1 MPSWIPKMQDS
12 NNWSTKTAS
21 FPEQPGYIWVFGL
34 AGLVAANF
42 TALGLSTLRML
53 AGCPSIQPE
62 EKYKIIQQHCG
73 DQRSVEG
80 RGNEIWNSYQ
90 IYEINWTHDSS
101 RGRSRS
107 ELGGQVRSQ
116 PGFCCKAAFTNYLIP
131 QGSSLKWFSC
141 CAKYLPHPS
150 LRSLRPTSRTST
162 QISSC
167 FCWQVRWETYE
178 LIKPCCFI
186 PHQHTIRITHL

>member
-1 MPSWIPKMQDS
+1 M
-12 NNWSTKTAS
+12 
-21 FPEQPGYIWVFGL
+21 WVFGL
-34 AGLVAANF
+34 PGLVAANF

-62 EKYKIIQQHCG
+62 EKYEIIQQ
-73 DQRSVEG
+73 QWRSVISGVTREG

-90 IYEINWTHDSS
+90 IYEISIAHIIVAGAGHCHNWEVK
-101 RGRSRS
+101 S
-107 ELGGQVRSQ
+107 EVNLV
-116 PGFCCKAAFTNYLIP
+116 FAAAFTNYLIP
-131 QGSSLKWFSC
+131 QGSSFKWFRC

-150 LRSLRPTSRTST
+150 LRSLRPTSRTSK
-162 QISSC
+162 QLSSC

-178 LIKPCCFI
+178 LVKPYCFI